1 MTQLEELQQELAALA
16 KRINSTVVLDDKIVL
31 TRKQLKEFANAIQ
44 SSTIEKVKNEILEVN
59 INIADDYVSVELNR
73 LELEISVET
82 SEVLAEI
89 SDEISDGDEVTDED
103 VQTYLDY
110 LEK

>member
-16 KRINSTVVLDDKIVL
+16 KRINSTVVLDDKIML
-31 TRKQLKEFANAIQ
+31 TREQLKEFANAIQ
-44 SSTIEKVKNEILEVN
+44 SDTIEKVKNEILEVD
-59 INIADDYVSVELNR
+59 INIVDDYVSVELNR
-73 LELEISVET
+73 LELEISVEI

-103 VQTYLDY
+103 VQEL
-110 LEK
+110 LNSLKK